1 MAKKTNSP
9 YSASFTGA
17 TFMFAE
23 FNAILPLLM
32 DENIDANIKAEVVER
47 KHLQVNTEIAASRV
61 LSEFK
66 KRYTVM
72 PERFWLWYTTL
83 KEQAQ
88 KAALLYV
95 ILKTYRLL
103 FEFHTGVTIPR
114 WNSAER
120 TVTGNDL
127 LSAYYD
133 IASKDEF
140 VDSWSD
146 QTRKKIISS
155 YQTILCQSG
164 MMDRSTAELRPLHLE
179 AQDYEWYIRNGEAW
193 FLEACLL
200 YPYEIED
207 IKTSICDGLVSTL
220 QQTL

>member
-1 MAKKTNSP
+1 MAKSKSP

-17 TFMFAE
+17 AFMFAE

-32 DENIDANIKAEVVER
+32 DENIDSNIKAEIVER
-47 KHLQVNTEIAASRV
+47 KHLQVNTEVAASRV

-66 KRYTVM
+66 KRYTAM
-72 PERFWLWYTTL
+72 PERFWTWYITL
-83 KEQAQ
+83 GEPAQ

-103 FEFHTGVTIPR
+103 FDFHIGVTIR
-114 WNSAER
+114 KWNSAER
-120 TVTGNDL
+120 TATANDL

-133 IASKDEF
+133 IAAKDEF

-146 QTRKKIISS
+146 LTRKKIISS
-155 YQTILCQSG
+155 YQTILCQAG
-164 MMDRSTAELRPLHLE
+164 MMDRATAQLRPIHL
-179 AQDYEWYIRNGEAW
+179 APQDYSWYIQNGEAW

-207 IKTSICDGLVSTL
+207 IKASI
-220 QQTL
+220 

>member
-1 MAKKTNSP
+1 MAKSKSP

-17 TFMFAE
+17 AFMFAE

-32 DENIDANIKAEVVER
+32 DENIDSNIKAEIVER
-47 KHLQVNTEIAASRV
+47 KHLQVNTEVAASRV

-66 KRYTVM
+66 KRYTSM
-72 PERFWLWYTTL
+72 PERFWSWYITL
-83 KEQAQ
+83 GEPAQ

-103 FEFHTGVTIPR
+103 FDFHIGVTIR
-114 WNSAER
+114 KWNSAER
-120 TVTGNDL
+120 TVTANDL
-127 LSAYYD
+127 LSTYYD

-140 VDSWSD
+140 VDNWSD

-155 YQTILCQSG
+155 YQTILCQAG
-164 MMDRSTAELRPLHLE
+164 MMDRATAQLRPIHL
-179 AQDYEWYIRNGEAW
+179 APQDYSWYIQNGEAW

-207 IKTSICDGLVSTL
+207 IKASI
-220 QQTL
+220 